1 MGTEHSRHP
10 YAPDHTI
17 PPGTVLR
24 DVLHDKG
31 LSQTDLAART
41 GFSAKH
47 INQIVQ
53 GIAPITHDTALSL
66 EKVTGVPAG
75 VWNRLES
82 SYREGLVLERERKAL
97 SRDLDWLRF
106 FPMSEL
112 AKRNIVAS
120 TGDKITRLEQLL
132 RFFGVADRTAWER
145 IWLTPVA
152 SFRRSKAFQ
161 VNPGAVATWLRL
173 GELEAQRLEC
183 QLYDASRFRQ
193 ALQKIR
199 ILTPMDPAISYP
211 RIVRLCADAGVAVVV
226 VKEVKGCRATGAARW
241 LTPTKALIQLSLRH
255 KWEDIFWFALFHEA
269 GHVLLHSKKETF
281 IHDDQDDEVEREANQ
296 FAATALIP
304 PAYESRLRSVV
315 APAEAKILAN
325 DLGIAPAIVV
335 GRLQN
340 ERIFDWNQGNSL
352 RRRFDVAGA

>member
-1 MGTEHSRHP
+1 
-10 YAPDHTI
+10 
-17 PPGTVLR
+17 
-24 DVLHDKG
+24 
-31 LSQTDLAART
+31 
-41 GFSAKH
+41 
-47 INQIVQ
+47 
-53 GIAPITHDTALSL
+53 
-66 EKVTGVPAG
+66 
-75 VWNRLES
+75 
-82 SYREGLVLERERKAL
+82 
-97 SRDLDWLRF
+97 
-106 FPMSEL
+106 MSEL

>member
-1 MGTEHSRHP
+1 MSTGHSRHP
-10 YAPDHTI
+10 YMPDHAI
-17 PPGTVLR
+17 QPGTVLR
-24 DVLHDKG
+24 DVLHDLG

-41 GFSAKH
+41 GLSAKH

-53 GIAPITHDTALSL
+53 GVAPITHDTALSL
-66 EKVTGVPAG
+66 EKVTGLPAG

-97 SRDLDWLRF
+97 GRDVDWLRF
-106 FPMSEL
+106 FPVSEL

-120 TGDKITRLEQLL
+120 TGDNITRLEQLL

-145 IWLTPVA
+145 IWLAPVA

-173 GELEAQRLEC
+173 GELEAQRLKC
-183 QLYDASRFRQ
+183 QPYDATRFRQ
-193 ALQKIR
+193 ALREIR
-199 ILTPMDPAISYP
+199 TLTPMDPAISYS
-211 RIVRLCADAGVAVVV
+211 RIVRMCADSGVAVVV

-281 IHDDQDDEVEREANQ
+281 IHDDQDDEVEREADQ
-296 FAATALIP
+296 FAAAALIP
-304 PAYESRLRSVV
+304 PEYESRLRGITTLS
-315 APAEAKILAN
+315 EARLLASE
-325 DLGIAPAIVV
+325 LGIAPAIVV
-335 GRLQN
+335 GRLQR
-340 ERIFDWNQGNSL
+340 EGIFAWSDGNKL